1 MGSRSMAANSAR
13 SHDHDT
19 ADRSDADHSF
29 ADIPTP
35 DYDVPG
41 IVDISELS
49 AGDMVRMEDHATP
62 LKVQAVAS
70 REIPLAGDRTTTQYA
85 VAIEHDREDAVT
97 HELKQEINS
106 ISGDVIELVDRDD
119 ETPVRLFK
127 AEQ

>member
-1 MGSRSMAANSAR
+1 MAAHSAR

-49 AGDMVRMEDHATP
+49 AGDMVRMEGHATP
-62 LKVQAVAS
+62 LEVQAVDS
-70 REIPLAGDRTTTQYA
+70 REIPIAGDRTTTQYA
-85 VAIEHDREDAVT
+85 VAIEHDREDAAT
-97 HELKQEINS
+97 HELKQVINGF
-106 ISGDVIELVDRDD
+106 SGEVIELVERDD
-119 ETPVRLFK
+119 ETPVRLF
-127 AEQ
+127 EVDQ